1 MSDHNFKLEDYFKGT
16 MDKAVSNAL
25 KTWDEYVAAYPD
37 QSINKA
43 FLVHNVGLI
52 HRILEAVVPEVLA
65 DNAELEEECDILAD
79 EVFSAGQRHLQTL
92 VSVSSHLRVHVSL
105 IKTVEDMDRVRNKL
119 LAHGPVRDYD
129 EQSDE
134 VTGKLLNVFWLFC
147 ATLPNDSLSPH
158 LVDHAG
164 YTALMRTC
172 KNVETVSV
180 DESPL
185 FASSDAVDDLLNE
198 LGME

>member
-1 MSDHNFKLEDYFKGT
+1 
-16 MDKAVSNAL
+16 MDKAVSSAL
-25 KTWDEYVAAYPD
+25 KTWDEFVSSYPD
-37 QSINKA
+37 HAVNKA
-43 FLVHNVGLI
+43 FLVHNIGLI
-52 HRILEAVVPEVLA
+52 HRLLEAVVPNVLA
-65 DNAELEEECDILAD
+65 DNAELEEECDILSD
-79 EVFSAGQRHLQTL
+79 EIGAAEQRHLQTL

-105 IKTVEDMDRVRNKL
+105 IETVEDMDRVRSKL
-119 LAHGPVRDYD
+119 LAYGPVRDYD

-158 LVDHAG
+158 LVDHTG
-164 YTALMRTC
+164 YAALMRTC

-185 FASSDAVDDLLNE
+185 FASSAEVDDLLNE